1 MPACRDAGDP
11 DRIRIS
17 SDDRALEWQIG
28 SLARFQLDESSSK
41 IVGPAA
47 KGPIC
52 VILLSQPFHG
62 CPNFSCELDQSG
74 CQKVTFG
81 VQAGQILWISRVL
94 IELLSEDIWLLGC
107 RRRRCAESVIIL
119 SVLDLKRSTD
129 ARPRLA

>member
-62 CPNFSCELDQSG
+62 CPNFSCELD
-74 CQKVTFG
+74 
-81 VQAGQILWISRVL
+81 
-94 IELLSEDIWLLGC
+94 
-107 RRRRCAESVIIL
+107 
-119 SVLDLKRSTD
+119 
-129 ARPRLA
+129 